1 MTKRLTLRMSDETFD
16 AIESIAERYRI
27 TKSDVVRMTL
37 EDRLTDLPTTTI
49 SRDDYLKA
57 LRTIDSFKSA
67 LSQVD
72 ASVVKMGVN
81 LNQITRVINQQK
93 GVTQDQLSSVIRM
106 TKNINNVRSYIHEMS
121 ERVNK
126 LVGRVTQD

>member
-93 GVTQDQLSSVIRM
+93 GVTHDQLSSVIRM

>member
-1 MTKRLTLRMSDETFD
+1 MTKRLTLRMSDDTFD
-16 AIESIAERYRI
+16 AIESIAEKYRI
-27 TKSDVVRMTL
+27 TKSDVVRMAL

-49 SRDDYLKA
+49 SQGDYLKA
-57 LRTIDSFKSA
+57 LRTIDSFKSK

-106 TKNINNVRSYIHEMS
+106 TKNINNVRSYIREMS
-121 ERVNK
+121 ERVNG